1 MDDTVSA
8 SEAGTVMGNAH
19 LIKDISSMFPF
30 ASSSSLW
37 TRRIN
42 WATHVADTR
51 FVEASMSA
59 NRLVDAASASAS
71 ILQSASTSPVTR
83 NEVRGVLE
91 ATVRRLVPFEKTQG
105 SCLLGLGRVMLE
117 AVGALY
123 LGRDEGKAKERRR
136 RDASRDSQ
144 VEEEETVVV
153 PENELVRETRQV
165 LIRGESLRAF

>member
-1 MDDTVSA
+1 M
-8 SEAGTVMGNAH
+8 
-19 LIKDISSMFPF
+19 
-30 ASSSSLW
+30 
-37 TRRIN
+37 
-42 WATHVADTR
+42 
-51 FVEASMSA
+51 
-59 NRLVDAASASAS
+59 
-71 ILQSASTSPVTR
+71 
-83 NEVRGVLE
+83 
-91 ATVRRLVPFEKTQG
+91 
-105 SCLLGLGRVMLE
+105 GLGRVMLE